1 MRLLSRYILR
11 QLALPFL
18 FGLLALTGIMLL
30 NVIGRKFGQL
40 VGKGLPW
47 SVIGEVFVLS
57 LPFILAMTLPLAV
70 LVATLYTFSQL
81 TSDNE
86 VTAMRAGGVSTMG
99 LLRPVLL
106 FAAVMTAVTF
116 LFVDQVLP
124 RGNVRLR
131 NLYFDIGRKKPTFSL
146 AEQVINAIP
155 SSQYFLRASRIDPGS
170 GRLRSVSIYDI
181 GLADRRRVIYADSGV
196 MGYGQ
201 DGKDLVL
208 TLWHGS
214 IQQVSAKDPTAF
226 QHTAFTQQ
234 EIRVGNVF
242 DQLELSS
249 NQLERGDREMNTC
262 ELLGVVDSAGWE
274 SRAADAQRDKLTR
287 DDLRILL
294 GLAPTTE
301 AGPEPPTGPY
311 RKGYCALYGAL
322 GGLTAGETAI
332 DSVAAQKAAL
342 KARRRATDAPPTIPL
357 PAGTTGSPRA
367 AGVPPAPPAPT
378 LSDLSRVA
386 IQRERAELGAQRAAR
401 YMVEVHK
408 KWALSVACFPF
419 VLLAV
424 ALALR
429 FPRGGMGL
437 VIGGAMFVY
446 SVFYVGLTAG
456 ESLADRKVITPA
468 VAMWSP
474 NVFLLAIAILGLI
487 LVHRESGSTRGG
499 DLTEIGDAI
508 RRLVRRRPR

>member
-1 MRLLSRYILR
+1 LRLLSRYILR

-47 SVIGEVFVLS
+47 SVIGEVFLLS
-57 LPFILAMTLPLAV
+57 VPFILAMTLPLAV

-81 TSDNE
+81 TNDNE
-86 VTAMRAGGVSTMG
+86 VTAMRAGGMSTMG

-146 AEQVINAIP
+146 SEQVVNPIP
-155 SSQYFLRASRIDPGS
+155 NSGYSLRASRIDPGS
-170 GRLRSVSIYDI
+170 GRMRSVSIYDI
-181 GLADRRRVIYADSGV
+181 GLADRRRVIYADSGI
-196 MGYGQ
+196 MGYGT

-208 TLWHGS
+208 RLWHGA

-226 QHTAFTQQ
+226 QHTAFSIQ

-242 DQLELSS
+242 DSLVRSS
-249 NQLERGDREMNTC
+249 SELERGDREMNTC
-262 ELLGVVDSAGWE
+262 ELLGVVDSATWE
-274 SRAADAQRDKLTR
+274 SRSADAQRDRLAR

-294 GLAPTTE
+294 GLAPDPP
-301 AGPEPPTGPY
+301 PEPSRPPGPH
-311 RKGYCALYGAL
+311 RGGYCALYGAL
-322 GGLTAGETAI
+322 GRLLARETAR
-332 DSVAAQKAAL
+332 DTVAAQPVAGQTGAADAAPAVAL
-342 KARRRATDAPPTIPL
+342 AAAARPAP
-357 PAGTTGSPRA
+357 AAA
-367 AGVPPAPPAPT
+367 AGAPPAPAKPA
-378 LSDLSRVA
+378 LSDIARVA
-386 IQRERAELGAQRAAR
+386 TQRERANLGSQRAAR
-401 YMVEVHK
+401 YLVEVHK
-408 KWALSVACFPF
+408 KWALSLACFPF

-437 VIGGAMFVY
+437 VIGGGMFVY

-456 ESLADRKVITPA
+456 ESLADRKVISPIL
-468 VAMWSP
+468 AMWGP
-474 NVFLLAIAILGLI
+474 NALLLAIAVAGL
-487 LVHRESGSTRGG
+487 LSVHRESGSTRGG
-499 DLTEIGDAI
+499 DLAEIGDALK
-508 RRLVRRRPR
+508 RLLRRRRA

>member
-1 MRLLSRYILR
+1 LRLLSRYILR

-30 NVIGRKFGQL
+30 NVIGRKFGAL

-47 SVIGEVFVLS
+47 SVIGEVFLLS

-70 LVATLYTFSQL
+70 LVATLYAFSQL

-86 VTAMRAGGVSTMG
+86 ITAMRAGGVSTLG

-106 FAAVMTAVTF
+106 FAAVMAVTTF

-124 RGNVRLR
+124 RSNVRLR

-146 AEQVINAIP
+146 SEQVVNQIP
-155 SSQYFLRASRIDPGS
+155 SSNYFLRASRIDPGS

-181 GLADRRRVIYADSGV
+181 GLADRRRIIYADSGV
-196 MGYGQ
+196 MGYGP

-208 TLWHGS
+208 RLWEGS
-214 IQQVSAKDPTAF
+214 IQQVNAKESPAF
-226 QHTAFTQQ
+226 QHTAFAVQ

-242 DQLELSS
+242 DELERSEAR
-249 NQLERGDREMNTC
+249 LERGDREMNTC
-262 ELLGVVDSAGWE
+262 ELLGVVDSARWE
-274 SRAADAQRDKLTR
+274 SRDAVAQRARMTR

-294 GLAPTTE
+294 GLTPPAAPR
-301 AGPEPPTGPY
+301 AEPPSGPH
-311 RKGYCALYGAL
+311 RTGYCALYGLL
-322 GGLTAGETAI
+322 GQITAKETAE
-332 DSVAAQKAAL
+332 DSAAAQGTRGDGDVSPGIPLGTVAGATTPPVAA
-342 KARRRATDAPPTIPL
+342 
-357 PAGTTGSPRA
+357 
-367 AGVPPAPPAPT
+367 PPAPPPAVSA
-378 LSDLSRVA
+378 LGHVA
-386 IQRERAELGAQRAAR
+386 SQRERETLGAQRAAR
-401 YMVEVHK
+401 YLVEVHK
-408 KWALSVACFPF
+408 KWALSLACFPF

-424 ALALR
+424 SLALR

-446 SVFYVGLTAG
+446 AVFYVGLTAG
-456 ESLADRKVITPA
+456 ESLADRGVVSP
-468 VAMWSP
+468 VLAMWSP
-474 NVFLLAIAILGLI
+474 NAILLGIAVVGLA

-499 DLTEIGDAI
+499 DLGEIGDAV
-508 RRLVRRRPR
+508 RRLFRRRRP

>member
-1 MRLLSRYILR
+1 LRLLSRYILR

-47 SVIGEVFVLS
+47 SVIGEVFLLS
-57 LPFILAMTLPLAV
+57 VPFILAMTLPLAV

-81 TSDNE
+81 TNDNE
-86 VTAMRAGGVSTMG
+86 VTAMRAGGMSTMG

-106 FAAVMTAVTF
+106 FAALMSAVTF

-146 AEQVINAIP
+146 SEQVVNAIP
-155 SSQYFLRASRIDPGS
+155 NSGYSLRASRIEPGS
-170 GRLRSVSIYDI
+170 GRMRSVSIYDI
-181 GLADRRRVIYADSGV
+181 GLADRRRVIYADSGI
-196 MGYGQ
+196 MGYGA

-208 TLWHGS
+208 RLWHGA
-214 IQQVSAKDPTAF
+214 IQQVSAKDPAAF
-226 QHTAFTQQ
+226 QHTAFTVQ

-242 DQLELSS
+242 DSLVRSS
-249 NQLERGDREMNTC
+249 SELERGDREMNTC
-262 ELLGVVDSAGWE
+262 ELLGVVDSATWE
-274 SRAADAQRDKLTR
+274 SRSANAERDRLTR

-294 GLAPTTE
+294 GLGPNPP
-301 AGPEPPTGPY
+301 PEPSGPPGPH

-322 GGLTAGETAI
+322 GRVMARETAP
-332 DSVAAQKAAL
+332 DTAPAQAA
-342 KARRRATDAPPTIPL
+342 TVDAPVPIAL
-357 PAGTTGSPRA
+357 PAPA
-367 AGVPPAPPAPT
+367 AGAPPAPAKPA
-378 LSDLSRVA
+378 LSDIARVA
-386 IQRERAELGAQRAAR
+386 TQRERASLGSQRAAR
-401 YMVEVHK
+401 YLVEVHK
-408 KWALSVACFPF
+408 KWALAMACFPF

-424 ALALR
+424 SLALR

-456 ESLADRKVITPA
+456 ESLADRKVISPV
-468 VAMWSP
+468 VAMWGP
-474 NVFLLAIAILGLI
+474 NVLLLAIAVVGLVS
-487 LVHRESGSTRGG
+487 VHRESGSTRGG
-499 DLTEIGDAI
+499 DFAEIGDAL
-508 RRLVRRRPR
+508 RRFLRRRRR

>member
-47 SVIGEVFVLS
+47 SVIGEVFALS

-70 LVATLYTFSQL
+70 LVATLYAFSQL

-106 FAAVMTAVTF
+106 FAAVMSAITF
-116 LFVDQVLP
+116 GFVDQVLP

-146 AEQVINAIP
+146 TEQVINPIP
-155 SSQYFLRASRIDPGS
+155 SSQYFLRASRIEPGS
-170 GRLRSVSIYDI
+170 GRLRSVSIYDVS
-181 GLADRRRVIYADSGV
+181 LADRRRVIYADSGL
-196 MGYGQ
+196 MGYGP
-201 DGKDLVL
+201 DGRALVL
-208 TLWHGS
+208 RLWHGA
-214 IQQVSAKDPTAF
+214 IQQLDSKDPAAF
-226 QHTAFTQQ
+226 QHTAFAVQ

-242 DQLELSS
+242 DELVRSTS
-249 NQLERGDREMNTC
+249 QLERGDREMNTC
-262 ELLGVVDSAGWE
+262 ELLGVVDSARWE
-274 SRAADAQRDKLTR
+274 ARAADAQRARLTR

-294 GLAPTTE
+294 GQAPVAE
-301 AGPEPPTGPY
+301 AGPTPPSGPY
-311 RKGYCALYGAL
+311 LRGYCALYGLL
-322 GGLTAGETAI
+322 GGLVAKGTAEDTT
-332 DSVAAQKAAL
+332 AAQDPAPGRDVPGDTVRAVAIAA
-342 KARRRATDAPPTIPL
+342 AAVPPNARATPAAPP
-357 PAGTTGSPRA
+357 
-367 AGVPPAPPAPT
+367 PPPT
-378 LSDLSRVA
+378 LSDIGRVTA
-386 IQRERAELGAQRAAR
+386 QRERGDLGDQRAAR

-408 KWALSVACFPF
+408 KWALALACFPF

-424 ALALR
+424 AMALR

-446 SVFYVGLTAG
+446 AVFYVGLTAG
-456 ESLADRKVITPA
+456 ESLADRRVISPV
-468 VAMWSP
+468 VAMWGP
-474 NVFLLAIAILGLI
+474 NAILLLLAVAGLVS
-487 LVHRESGSTRGG
+487 VHRESGSTRGG
-499 DLTEIGDAI
+499 DLAEIGDAVK
-508 RRLVRRRPR
+508 RLFRRRTR